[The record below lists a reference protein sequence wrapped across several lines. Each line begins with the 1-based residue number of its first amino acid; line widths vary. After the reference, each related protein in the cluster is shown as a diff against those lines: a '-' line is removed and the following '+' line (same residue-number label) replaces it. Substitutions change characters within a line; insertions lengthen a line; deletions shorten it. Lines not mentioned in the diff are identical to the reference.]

1 MFNPLL
7 YLVTSVLKVRFPLHK
22 PNDKNKSYS
31 VKMKRSDPS
40 GSEKERGSTEEEE
53 RKARQRRAKETIMI
67 KFKVR

>member
-1 MFNPLL
+1 
-7 YLVTSVLKVRFPLHK
+7 
-22 PNDKNKSYS
+22 
-31 VKMKRSDPS
+31 MKRSDPS